1 MKRVCCFS
9 VLLLLFVVLNNCV
22 PDRDQLEANDLS
34 CEYFS
39 NPLGVESASPLLG
52 WKILS
57 PKNGM
62 LQAAYRIL
70 EADDPDLLT
79 EEKANCW
86 DSGK

>member
-9 VLLLLFVVLNNCV
+9 LLLLLFVVLSNCV

-39 NPLGVESASPLLG
+39 NPLGVESASPMLG
-52 WKILS
+52 WKIYS

-62 LQAAYRIL
+62 LQTAYRIL
-70 EADDPDLLT
+70 VADEPDLLT
-79 EEKANCW
+79 EEKATCW
-86 DSGK
+86 D